1 MKIGL
6 SLTSHRADGDPR
18 PLIERARHAHR
29 SGIDSLTVGDKHA
42 TPGPYI
48 QNTPWLGRL
57 LAEWP
62 SRRAGCLFL
71 MPLWHPVLM
80 AEQIGTL
87 AALHD
92 GPFIVQTGIGRD
104 DAQFDAMSRSL
115 STRGADVDE
124 AIPLVQA
131 MLAGE
136 VVDSERFGIEGGQVG
151 LRPPGDVEW
160 WIGGGVGPAIDRAAR
175 VGGSWYA
182 GPATSV
188 EQGRAGLER
197 FRAAGGTHAVVRRDV
212 IITADG
218 DRARTLGAQIVERG
232 YRGMG
237 LDDVVVGSPSDAAE
251 AFGALSAVGFDEVIV
266 RCMAVPNDVGLE
278 TVELLGELNG
288 EMDA

>member
-6 SLTSHRADGDPR
+6 SLTSLRADGNPR

-29 SGIDSLTVGDKHA
+29 SGMDSLTVGDKHA
-42 TPGPYI
+42 SPEPYI

-92 GPFIVQTGIGRD
+92 GPFIVQTGIGGGG
-104 DAQFDAMSRSL
+104 AQFDAMGKSL
-115 STRGADVDE
+115 STRGTDIDE

-131 MLAGE
+131 MLEGE
-136 VVDSERFGIEGGQVG
+136 VVDSERFGIEAGHIG

-160 WIGGGVGPAIDRAAR
+160 WIGGSAGAAIDRAAR

-182 GPATSV
+182 GPATNL
-188 EQGRAGLER
+188 ERGRAGIER
-197 FRAAGGTHAVVRRDV
+197 FKAAGGTHAVVRRDV
-212 IITADG
+212 IVTADG
-218 DRARTLGAQIVERG
+218 DRARSLGAQIIEQG
-232 YRGMG
+232 YRGMSI
-237 LDDVVVGSPSDAAE
+237 DDVVVGSPSDAAE
-251 AFGALSAVGFDEVIV
+251 AFGALSDVGFDEVIV